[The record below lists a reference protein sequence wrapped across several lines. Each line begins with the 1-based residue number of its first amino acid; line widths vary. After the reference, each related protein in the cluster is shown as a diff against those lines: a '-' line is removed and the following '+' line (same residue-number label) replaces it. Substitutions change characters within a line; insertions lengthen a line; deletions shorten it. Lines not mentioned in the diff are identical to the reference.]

1 MSQPSTDNSALFTL
15 DELEA
20 IEARLLPATEAEQS
34 QKSEKVVDA
43 SAEGAVVSSVPKVRR
58 SWRY

>member
-20 IEARLLPATEAEQS
+20 IEAHLLAAMEAEQS
-34 QKSEKVVDA
+34 QKSEKVVDP
-43 SAEGAVVSSVPKVRR
+43 SAEGAVVSSVSELRR

>member
-20 IEARLLPATEAEQS
+20 IEAHLLAAMEAEQS
-34 QKSEKVVDA
+34 QKPEKVVDA
-43 SAEGAVVSSVPKVRR
+43 SAEGAVVSSIP
-58 SWRY
+58 